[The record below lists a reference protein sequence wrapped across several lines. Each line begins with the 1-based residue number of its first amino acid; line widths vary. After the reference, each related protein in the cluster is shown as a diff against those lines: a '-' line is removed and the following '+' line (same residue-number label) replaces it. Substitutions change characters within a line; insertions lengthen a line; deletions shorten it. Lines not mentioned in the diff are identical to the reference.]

1 MRSAMKGL
9 IMTDTADK
17 RQSDQV
23 VSDRIRFACDS
34 LGMSDADGQD
44 MAQRAIAM
52 RVKAHAK

>member
-1 MRSAMKGL
+1 MKGL

-23 VSDRIRFACDS
+23 DSDRIRFACDS